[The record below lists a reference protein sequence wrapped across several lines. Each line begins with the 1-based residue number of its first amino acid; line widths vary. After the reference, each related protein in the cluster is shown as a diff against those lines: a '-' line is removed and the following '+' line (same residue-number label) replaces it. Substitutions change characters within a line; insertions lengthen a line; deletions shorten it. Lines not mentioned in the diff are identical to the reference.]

1 MIIDDLLRG
10 SIDMHVHH
18 SPGTLIPGRMD
29 ALETAKWARQMG
41 MRAIVLKSPD
51 FPTTPLAAI
60 VEQLVPEVK
69 VFGSICLEYE
79 IGGLNLHALEFSA
92 KIGARMVWM
101 PTHSSRNSRAKESEL
116 LGWNLEG
123 EGLSILNQEHK
134 LVPEMGR
141 ILSLTK
147 EYDMILANGHISPR
161 ETFALV
167 EAAQKMGIS
176 KLVITH
182 ALWVNGMEPFS
193 LEELRRLGQMGA
205 FIEHCYVGFLPT
217 DFRNDPKPMVE
228 AIKYIGAEHCI
239 ISTDLGQYY
248 NPPPAE
254 GMRMF
259 IGLLLKN
266 GITEHEIELMAK
278 ENPAKLLGL
287 D

>member
-1 MIIDDLLRG
+1 
-10 SIDMHVHH
+10 
-18 SPGTLIPGRMD
+18 MD

-266 GITEHEIELMAK
+266 GITEQEIELMAK
-278 ENPAKLLGL
+278 KNPAKLLGL